1 MENKVTSHL
10 TKGLIISLVL
20 IVISLIAQ
28 FTGNEQATWVSVVSY
43 VLLFA
48 GIIWACISYGKQMNN
63 AVTFGNVF
71 AHGFKTSAVIAVMVI
86 IFTVIF
92 FLIFPDIKDKAM
104 VLAREKMEEQGNLS
118 DDQIDTALNMTQKFF
133 LPITIGSIM
142 FVYLLVGLIASLI
155 GAGITKKDPPTPFA
169 NQA

>member
-1 MENKVTSHL
+1 MDLNR
-10 TKGLIISLVL
+10 
-20 IVISLIAQ
+20 
-28 FTGNEQATWVSVVSY
+28 
-43 VLLFA
+43 LFS
-48 GIIWACISYGKQMNN
+48 GP
-63 AVTFGNVF
+63 
-71 AHGFKTSAVIAVMVI
+71 VMVI

-92 FLIFPDIKDKAM
+92 FLIFPEIKEKAM